1 MLAKHLIALVDADM
15 NTVKELAK
23 QIKNK
28 CAGTGKVDLI
38 LNGLE
43 SDALEKL
50 KTVVEKRQSSADA
63 D

>member
-1 MLAKHLIALVDADM
+1 MLAKRLIALVDADM

-28 CAGTGKVDLI
+28 CAGTEKVDLI

-50 KTVVEKRQSSADA
+50 KTVVEKRQSGADA

>member
-23 QIKNK
+23 QIKNTR
-28 CAGTGKVDLI
+28 AGTGKVDLI
-38 LNGLE
+38 LNGLDD
-43 SDALEKL
+43 DALEKL
-50 KTVVEKRQSSADA
+50 KTVVEKRQSGSDA